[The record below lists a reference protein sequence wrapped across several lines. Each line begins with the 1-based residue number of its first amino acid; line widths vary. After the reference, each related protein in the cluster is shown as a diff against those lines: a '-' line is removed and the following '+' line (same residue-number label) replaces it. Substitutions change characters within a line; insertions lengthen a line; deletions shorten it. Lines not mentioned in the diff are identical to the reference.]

1 MKKRYDTI
9 TEAGQK
15 IKQLVEENLKSFCGD
30 PSSTTWQNYIEYLDE
45 MVVEGFFQ
53 CILCSLNFVLTNTD
67 AKLVHF
73 PLFEA
78 RLELQ
83 APEMVFVPSLNFNVP
98 GGFYDM
104 MEDILS
110 DFYQQASLV
119 NRLASH
125 YDSTDYQVKK
135 YVFENNYFILKQLRW
150 ESAPSFRQTFYKLS
164 MQFPIMK

>member
-1 MKKRYDTI
+1 M
-9 TEAGQK
+9 
-15 IKQLVEENLKSFCGD
+15 KSFGAD
-30 PSSTTWQNYIEYLDE
+30 VSTTNWQNYIEYLDE

-67 AKLVHF
+67 SKQVQS

-83 APEMVFVPSLNFNVP
+83 APEMLFIPSLNFNEP
-98 GGFYDM
+98 GGFYDL

-119 NRLASH
+119 NRLADH
-125 YDSTDYQVKK
+125 YDSGDYQVC
-135 YVFENNYFILKQLRW
+135 YELKPGPLV
-150 ESAPSFRQTFYKLS
+150 Y
-164 MQFPIMK
+164 

>member
-9 TEAGQK
+9 TEASQK
-15 IKQLVEENLKSFCGD
+15 IMQLVEENMKSFGAD
-30 PSSTTWQNYIEYLDE
+30 ASSPNWQNYIEFLDE

-53 CILCSLNFVLTNTD
+53 CILCSLNFILTNTD
-67 AKLVHF
+67 SKLVQF

-98 GGFYDM
+98 GGFYDI

-125 YDSTDYQVKK
+125 YDSGDYQVK
-135 YVFENNYFILKQLRW
+135 LLW
-150 ESAPSFRQTFYKLS
+150 ST
-164 MQFPIMK
+164 QFK